1 MNASPDGPSVEDL
14 LRWLAARPVEEI
26 VVPGI
31 LDRAD
36 GNAVR
41 LWMSHAHVG
50 SPERGYLCA
59 GDADRS
65 ARLSLTA
72 EGSLSR
78 AERHVGRYADPAEG
92 EEYVPVRL
100 DGQFLSHGAPPARL
114 TRARYALGPRSD
126 PGGGVVECLELLLD
140 DRDPLFLDP
149 LNWDGLVLGGAG
161 AYERWYASRFEDHR
175 RELREVV
182 WYP

>member
-1 MNASPDGPSVEDL
+1 MEDL
-14 LRWLAARPVEEI
+14 LWWLAARPVEEV
-26 VVPGI
+26 VVPGV

-41 LWMSHAHVG
+41 LWTSHVHVG

-59 GDADRS
+59 GDPGRS
-65 ARLSLTA
+65 AQLSLTA
-72 EGSLSR
+72 EDSLSR

-92 EEYVPVRL
+92 EEYVPVHL
-100 DGQFLSHGAPPARL
+100 GGQFLSHGAPPLRL

-126 PGGGVVECLELLLD
+126 PGGGVVEWLELLLD
-140 DRDPLFLDP
+140 DRDPLP

-161 AYERWYASRFEDHR
+161 AYERWYASRSEVHR